1 MFCFTATLAQ
11 FCQLVKHW
19 PGVLRTVAPLFPSLP
34 LGSCTRRFFYIR
46 RPDLSVF
53 GYRCVQ
59 AVPPRMDGGSPN
71 VQYMFIQSNCT
82 SLLTLS
88 LYSTKY
94 CIYIYSL
101 LFSFYCAQVI
111 AKFPTFLS
119 TGSSSTKLLRPINNP
134 TRPTGNSTVSL
145 KNFNFLFLYW
155 TRSNV
160 IELNGRHFVFRSVCS
175 LFFFIETISCP

>member
-160 IELNGRHFVFRSVCS
+160 IELKRPPFCF
-175 LFFFIETISCP
+175 P